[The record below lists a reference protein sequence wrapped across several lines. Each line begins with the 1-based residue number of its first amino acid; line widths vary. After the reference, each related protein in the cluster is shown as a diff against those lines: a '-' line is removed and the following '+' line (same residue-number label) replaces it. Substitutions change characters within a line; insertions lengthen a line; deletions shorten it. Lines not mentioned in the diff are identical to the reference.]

1 MLFGGLKKGEEGH
14 SVCPRLNEEEKK
26 SKNAKRQKK
35 KKKIVRKQ
43 VKKAGLNQSL
53 S

>member
-35 KKKIVRKQ
+35 TKIVRKQ

>member
-35 KKKIVRKQ
+35 KKKSFENR
-43 VKKAGLNQSL
+43 
-53 S
+53 

>member
-35 KKKIVRKQ
+35 KIVRKQ

>member
-35 KKKIVRKQ
+35 KKIVRKQ